1 MLQRIQTLFLL
12 LVVAAVITMLFMP
25 IWSET
30 SPDGKDT
37 IALTAFNMTHTQAAP
52 AVTDNIQTF
61 YIAILAILATITAA
75 YSIFRYDNRLLQ
87 MKLGLINALLLMT
100 TLGITLYFILTSEA
114 LINPKAQGDYL
125 LGFFLLVFA
134 LLFNSMANRF
144 IKKDENLVRSVDRLR

>member
-1 MLQRIQTLFLL
+1 MLQRIQTIFLL
-12 LVVAAVITMLFMP
+12 LVIGAVVAMLFMP

-30 SPDGKDT
+30 SADGGDI
-37 IALTAFNMTHTQAAP
+37 IALTAFDMTHTQAAP
-52 AVTDNIQTF
+52 ATTNNTQTF
-61 YIAILAILATITAA
+61 YIAILAVLATITAA

-100 TLGITLYFILTSEA
+100 TLGITLYFILTNEA
-114 LINPKAQGDYL
+114 LVNPKAQGDYL

-144 IKKDENLVRSVDRLR
+144 IKKDENLVKSVDRLR

>member
-1 MLQRIQTLFLL
+1 MLQRVQTLFLL
-12 LVVAAVITMLFMP
+12 LVVAAVVGMLFMP

-30 SPDGKDT
+30 STDGGDT

-52 AVTDNIQTF
+52 AATNNTQTI
-61 YIAILAILATITAA
+61 YIAILAILATATAA

-87 MKLGLINALLLMT
+87 MKLGLINALLLMAA
-100 TLGITLYFILTSEA
+100 LGTTLYFILTNEA
-114 LINPKAQGDYL
+114 LVNPKEQGDYL

-144 IKKDENLVRSVDRLR
+144 IKKDEKLVKSVDRLR